1 MMDWEQL
8 LTPKRL
14 GKSAL
19 EDREFIRTP
28 FQRDYDRLIFSSAF
42 RRLKDKT
49 QVFSLP
55 TNDYIRTRLI
65 HSLEVSSVGRSL
77 GRIIGQ
83 TVLERHKLQG
93 KFEVADFGDIV
104 SAASLAH
111 DIGNPPF
118 GHAGEDAIQA
128 GFQSWYHPAKCLSD
142 RQKTDFDLYEGNAQ
156 GFRILT
162 RLEMHHRQGGMQLTC
177 PTLATFTK
185 YPRESVIEPKVL
197 KGYTG
202 RSAKKHGFFQADVEI
217 FTEVAETVGL
227 MRRSDRT
234 AWWCRHPLAFLVEA
248 ADDICYAIVDV
259 EDGHRMGYIPF
270 AIARDLLAP
279 IADLPAERLTGIEI
293 ELEQIE
299 YLRAAAINNLIME
312 TKEIFLDREDSIL
325 SGKFDKDL
333 LSLSGKYALPLKN
346 ISQATRVLVFDRPD
360 VLNIQIAGYEV
371 LGKLFAEFANAIF
384 SNTKKGRLI
393 SKMLPQEHQPS
404 DNDSEYEKI
413 LKITDYIS
421 GMTDSSATNLFQ
433 QFSGISLQ
441 TKQS

>member
-1 MMDWEQL
+1 MMDWEKL
-8 LTPKRL
+8 LTPRRL
-14 GKSAL
+14 GKSEL
-19 EDREFIRTP
+19 DNREFIRTP

-83 TVLERHKLQG
+83 TVIERHQLSG
-93 KFEVADFGDIV
+93 KFDAADFGDIV
-104 SAASLAH
+104 SAACLAH

-118 GHAGEDAIQA
+118 GHTGEDAIQA
-128 GFQSWYHPAKCLSD
+128 GFQAWYHPKQCLSD
-142 RQKTDFDLYEGNAQ
+142 RQKTDFDRYEGNAQ

-162 RLEMHHRQGGMQLTC
+162 RLEMQHRQGGMQLTC

-185 YPRESVIEPKVL
+185 YPRESVIDDNIL
-197 KGYTG
+197 KAYTG
-202 RSAKKHGFFQADVEI
+202 KSTKKHGFFQADAEI

-227 MRRSDRT
+227 IRRSDRA

-248 ADDICYAIVDV
+248 ADDICYSIVDV
-259 EDGHRMGYIPF
+259 EDGHRMGYISF
-270 AIARDLLAP
+270 AVARDLLAP
-279 IADLPAERLTGIEI
+279 IADLPAARLAGIEI
-293 ELEQIE
+293 EAEHIK

-312 TKEIFLDREDSIL
+312 TKDIFLDYENSML
-325 SGKFDKDL
+325 CGEFDKDL
-333 LSLSGKYALPLKN
+333 LSLSSKYELLLKN
-346 ISQATRVLVFDRPD
+346 ISQETRALVFDRLD

-384 SNTKKGRLI
+384 SDTKKGELI
-393 SKMLPQEHQPS
+393 FKMLPREHQP
-404 DNDSEYEKI
+404 NDDDSNYEKM

-421 GMTDSSATNLFQ
+421 GMTDSYATNLFQ

-441 TKQS
+441 ANQS